1 MRQMRQS
8 EVRHRP
14 KLEWSP
20 PPATP
25 PPRPRH
31 APSSRASP
39 SFAQC
44 QILYCS
50 AIVIFYD
57 TITQRVEITSAAKVI
72 GLLHGTDQSTHKA
85 NNAIAFNQTKSSRPV
100 NRFSGPQ
107 FSYHTLPR
115 DAIHSADHSSFSVM
129 QLARRRHPNRGVES
143 SGINFFRSI
152 PPFISEMI
160 QDTAIVTT
168 ESSSSSS
175 RSRRGP

>member
-1 MRQMRQS
+1 MVRVPEGVGMRQS
-8 EVRHRP
+8 EVRDVRHRP

-57 TITQRVEITSAAKVI
+57 TITQRVEITSAAKLI

-85 NNAIAFNQTKSSRPV
+85 NNAIAFDFLDHNSLT
-100 NRFSGPQ
+100 
-107 FSYHTLPR
+107 TLCR
-115 DAIHSADHSSFSVM
+115 AMLYI
-129 QLARRRHPNRGVES
+129 AR
-143 SGINFFRSI
+143 
-152 PPFISEMI
+152 
-160 QDTAIVTT
+160 TT
-168 ESSSSSS
+168 LVFLLCN
-175 RSRRGP
+175 